1 LFLVLHKLH
10 SLVST
15 QTQNMHKAKGE
26 STSVSLK
33 KKFALNNFLMHMQLR
48 SCVDTTSEAL

>member
-1 LFLVLHKLH
+1 
-10 SLVST
+10 
-15 QTQNMHKAKGE
+15 MHKAKGE